1 MDALALALIAET
13 ASHVYEGHEASIMRL
28 LTSYEERFG
37 NASPLL
43 ASFLSSHTG
52 RWYSPKFHTWVRS
65 RGGLISPLALGSQVG
80 FWTESVPHGFWP
92 EFPEEWVVGE
102 YEPQDVND
110 IIDEDEEKG
119 APDEAWVIGG
129 M

>member
-1 MDALALALIAET
+1 MDALELELALIAEM

-52 RWYSPKFHTWVRS
+52 RWYSPKFHTWVIS
-65 RGGLISPLALGSQVG
+65 RGGLVSPLALGRRA
-80 FWTESVPHGFWP
+80 VPHGFWP
-92 EFPEEWVVGE
+92 EFPAQWMLGE
-102 YEPQDVND
+102 YEPQDIND

-119 APDEAWVIGG
+119 EPDEAWVIGG